1 MIAWFARNG
10 VAANLLMFA
19 VMGFGAWTL
28 ISERI
33 PTEVFPDT
41 PSRYIS
47 ISVPYP
53 GATPEEVEET
63 IVLRIEDAIQQVA
76 GIKRIVSTASSSG
89 GNVTL
94 EIDDA
99 DLARQI
105 RKQDI
110 LIEGAVHSLR
120 QTAINLEETELA
132 QSREINILRKTLE
145 PMVKEFEEAQTK
157 KQKKAANGR

>member
-1 MIAWFARNG
+1 MDLLFQLIAVFA
-10 VAANLLMFA
+10 LL
-19 VMGFGAWTL
+19 FGIGGLVYA
-28 ISERI
+28 
-33 PTEVFPDT
+33 TEV
-41 PSRYIS
+41 SKRCQ
-47 ISVPYP
+47 
-53 GATPEEVEET
+53 
-63 IVLRIEDAIQQVA
+63 LMIEDRMTNA
-76 GIKRIVSTASSSG
+76 
-89 GNVTL
+89 
-94 EIDDA
+94 EA